1 MSSDLHVL
9 IVELETQQERL
20 RCESFDHN
28 HAWAVGNRL
37 IELAAQRD
45 LSVTVDI
52 TIGEQQVFHAA
63 RPGTDADNDWWIARK
78 IRSVKKFGDSS
89 FLLGRRHAA
98 AGTDFNEVTG
108 LDFSDYVAHGGCFPI
123 RTRSGEFVGTV
134 TVSGLPQADDHAL
147 VVEVLSEFF

>member
-98 AGTDFNEVTG
+98 AGTDFNKVTG

>member
-1 MSSDLHVL
+1 MSSDMDLL
-9 IVELETQQERL
+9 ITELESQQERL

-28 HAWAVGNRL
+28 DAWAIGNRL
-37 IELAAQRD
+37 MELAVERS
-45 LSVTVDI
+45 LSVAVDI
-52 TIGEQQVFHAA
+52 TIGDQQVFRAA

-98 AGTDFNEVTG
+98 AGTDFNEETG
-108 LDFSDYVAHGGCFPI
+108 LDFSEYVAHGGCFPI